1 MGRLVSLLGDVFW
14 SALMVL
20 GLIIV
25 AFFVLRMVAKVPAL
39 SGVTSKIS
47 DLATPPGN

>member
-1 MGRLVSLLGDVFW
+1 MGRIVGLLGDVFW

-25 AFFVLRMVAKVPAL
+25 AFFLVRLMGRVPAL
-39 SGVTSKIS
+39 SGVSSKIS
-47 DLATPPGN
+47 DLATAP